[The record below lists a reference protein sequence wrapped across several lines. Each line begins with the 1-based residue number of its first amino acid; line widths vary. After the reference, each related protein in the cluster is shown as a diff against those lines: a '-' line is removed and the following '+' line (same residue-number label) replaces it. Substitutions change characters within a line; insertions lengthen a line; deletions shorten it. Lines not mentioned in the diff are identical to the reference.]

1 MCLCACSTC
10 CGWSINSLS
19 VYTARTPESPDPPRC
34 RDVLL
39 LGPAGFHDT
48 ETDQS
53 GAVTRP
59 ASGLLRGMR
68 ELGVPVRVVRA
79 DDAGAVADM
88 ARMAGPDAV
97 VAADIDIVQ
106 GLERMVVVVVQPDRY
121 GDEPGA
127 RVMAM
132 SRCMAQ
138 LVWIKPPECDIFD
151 SDTSDDNDDDEEE
164 DEEDEDDEE
173 EGKKPST
180 FLTRVTVERFSRGR
194 KYPDGTG
201 GGDERCRRK
210 RGNGSERGQ
219 IQAFDE
225 LVDEEEG
232 GDDTDDDEGVQL
244 RGGREG
250 DKATEKCCLLS

>member
-1 MCLCACSTC
+1 M
-10 CGWSINSLS
+10 
-19 VYTARTPESPDPPRC
+19 
-34 RDVLL
+34 
-39 LGPAGFHDT
+39 
-48 ETDQS
+48 
-53 GAVTRP
+53 
-59 ASGLLRGMR
+59 
-68 ELGVPVRVVRA
+68 GVPVRVVRA

-97 VAADIDIVQ
+97 AAADIDLVQ
-106 GLERMVVVVVQPDRY
+106 GLERMVVIVVQPDRY

-138 LVWIKPPECDIFD
+138 LVWVKPPECDIFD
-151 SDTSDDNDDDEEE
+151 SDTSDDNDDDGE
-164 DEEDEDDEE
+164 DEDEDEDDEE

-180 FLTRVTVERFSRGR
+180 FLTRVTVERFPEGR
-194 KYPDGTG
+194 KDPGGAG

-210 RGNGSERGQ
+210 RGNGSERRQ

-225 LVDEEEG
+225 LVCDEEEG
-232 GDDTDDDEGVQL
+232 GDDIDDDEGDQL
-244 RGGREG
+244 RGGGEG

>member
-1 MCLCACSTC
+1 MCLRACSAC
-10 CGWSINSLS
+10 CGWNINSLS
-19 VYTARTPESPDPPRC
+19 VYTARTPESPDPPRG

-68 ELGVPVRVVRA
+68 EMGVPVRVVRA

-97 VAADIDIVQ
+97 AAADIDLVQ
-106 GLERMVVVVVQPDRY
+106 GLERMVVIVVQPDRY

-138 LVWIKPPECDIFD
+138 LVWVKPPECDIFD
-151 SDTSDDNDDDEEE
+151 SDTSDDNDDDGE
-164 DEEDEDDEE
+164 DEDEDDEE

-180 FLTRVTVERFSRGR
+180 FLTRVTVERFPEGR
-194 KYPDGTG
+194 KDPGGAG

-210 RGNGSERGQ
+210 RGNGSERRQ

-225 LVDEEEG
+225 LVCDEEEG
-232 GDDTDDDEGVQL
+232 GDDTDDDEGDQL
-244 RGGREG
+244 RGGGEG